1 MITNI
6 LQAITINSKNYV
18 GSCLSGKAP
27 FFKTFGKIGSCK
39 LPDFFG
45 IVVFEFMI
53 CLGFGVD
60 GSFLGSCGTI
70 GCYDLDFMIYKV
82 HCYDFLDITLLDD
95 ELVGCFGM

>member
-1 MITNI
+1 M
-6 LQAITINSKNYV
+6 
-18 GSCLSGKAP
+18 
-27 FFKTFGKIGSCK
+27 
-39 LPDFFG
+39 
-45 IVVFEFMI
+45 VFEFMI